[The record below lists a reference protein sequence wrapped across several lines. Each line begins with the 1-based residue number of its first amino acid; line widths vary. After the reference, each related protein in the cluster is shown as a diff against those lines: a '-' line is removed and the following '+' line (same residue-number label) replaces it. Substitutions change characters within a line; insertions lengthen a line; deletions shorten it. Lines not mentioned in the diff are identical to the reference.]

1 MLVVRLF
8 FVISKWSF
16 YLSYTQSF
24 TLFNSISLLLS
35 HIAGKCVSDAECS
48 GQYMCPT
55 LTVIKCIKD
64 ECVCIHYDH
73 DKQ

>member
-1 MLVVRLF
+1 MAEILKFVYTMILFVSIFIIVVN
-8 FVISKWSF
+8 VG
-16 YLSYTQSF
+16 
-24 TLFNSISLLLS
+24 
-35 HIAGKCVSDAECS
+35 GKCVSDAECS